1 MNKFFKGTLLLAIA
15 AFLGESIEFIVNMIL
30 AKNLGEEGM
39 GLYMS
44 VLPIIFLVVVIS
56 SLELPISISKF
67 VAAKEEKYHQ
77 SMLQHAMRMTIVFT
91 IIILILGACLL
102 PVLPVFQN
110 YHPLVKWLILI
121 MIPVISFSSIARG
134 YFMGLQHMGKIAI
147 SNFLRK
153 AVQLCLL
160 LLVYHFFHFSLEVSL
175 LIALCTLIGTE
186 AIVCFVLLYM
196 YRMQY
201 YQLKAKPSTGMDGRT
216 VRKKLLEVSIPT
228 TGMRLFHAVTN
239 AIQPFL
245 IKIALV
251 KAGLTQTIALEE
263 FGLLAGVALA
273 IGFFPGFIA
282 HSLMIVLIPTVS
294 EAYENHD
301 FAKLQ
306 KLLKQV
312 MILTVIYGI
321 PIVMVFYHFAIPLTN
336 IFFEN
341 SHAASYV
348 QLLWPMFLFHLFV
361 SPLQAY
367 LIGLGMIKDAF
378 LHSIWSTSISFLL
391 MFVLGSLP
399 TLQMNGVILGMNT
412 GMVLLT
418 LMHYL
423 TVCHKIKVTLFLQNS
438 RSQTVS

>member
-1 MNKFFKGTLLLAIA
+1 MNKFFKGTLLLAVA

-44 VLPIIFLVVVIS
+44 VLPVIFLVVVIS

-77 SMLQHAMRMTIVFT
+77 SMLHHAMRLAVVFT
-91 IIILILGACLL
+91 IMVLIIAALTLPLI
-102 PVLPVFQN
+102 PVFQH
-110 YHPLVKWLILI
+110 YHPLVKWLVLI

-153 AVQLCLL
+153 VVQLGLL
-160 LLVYHFFHFSLEVSL
+160 VVVYHFFHFSLEVSI
-175 LIALCTLIGTE
+175 LIAISTLIGTE
-186 AIVCFVLLYM
+186 LIVCLYLLYM
-196 YRMQY
+196 YRLQY
-201 YQLKAKPSTGMDGRT
+201 IELKTKAAARIDGRT
-216 VRKKLLEVSIPT
+216 VRKNLLEVSIPT

-251 KAGLTQTIALEE
+251 KAGLSHTIALEE
-263 FGLLAGVALA
+263 FGLLAGVALS

-282 HSLMIVLIPTVS
+282 HSLLIVLIPTVS
-294 EAYENHD
+294 EAHVNHD
-301 FAKLQ
+301 YTKMQ

-312 MILTVIYGI
+312 MIITFIYGI
-321 PIVMVFYHFAIPLTN
+321 PVVMVFYHFAIPLTN

-348 QLLWPMFLFHLFV
+348 QLLWPFFLFHLFV
-361 SPLQAY
+361 APLQAY
-367 LIGLGMIKDAF
+367 LIGLGLIKDAF

-391 MFVLGSLP
+391 MFILGSLP
-399 TLQMNGVILGMNT
+399 NLQMNGVILGMNT

-418 LMHYL
+418 LMHYF
-423 TVCHKIKVTLFLQNS
+423 TVCNKINVTLWLKQTNS
-438 RSQTVS
+438 KAA

>member
-1 MNKFFKGTLLLAIA
+1 MNKFFKGTLLLATA
-15 AFLGESIEFIVNMIL
+15 AFLGESIEFIVNMVL

-44 VLPIIFLVVVIS
+44 VLPIVFLVVVIS

-77 SMLQHAMRMTIVFT
+77 SMLQHAMRLTIIFT
-91 IIILILGACLL
+91 IMVLVIGACLL
-102 PVLPVFQN
+102 PLLPVFQH
-110 YHPLVKWLILI
+110 YHPLVKWLVLI

-153 AVQLCLL
+153 AVQLT
-160 LLVYHFFHFSLEVSL
+160 LLVVMYHFFHFSLEVSL
-175 LIALCTLIGTE
+175 LIAIMTLIGTE
-186 AIVCFVLLYM
+186 AIVCLYLLYM
-196 YRMQY
+196 YRLQFV
-201 YQLKAKPSTGMDGRT
+201 QLKAKPGAKMDGRT

-239 AIQPFL
+239 AIQPVL

-251 KAGLTQTIALEE
+251 KAGLSHTIALEE
-263 FGLLAGVALA
+263 FGLLAGVALT

-294 EAYENHD
+294 AAYENQE
-301 FAKLQ
+301 FSKLQ
-306 KLLKQV
+306 RLLKQV
-312 MILTVIYGI
+312 MLLTFLYGI
-321 PIVMVFYHFAIPLTN
+321 PVVMVFYHFAIPLTN
-336 IFFEN
+336 VFFEN

-348 QLLWPMFLFHLFV
+348 QLLWPFFLFHLFV

-367 LIGLGMIKDAF
+367 LIGLGLIKDAF
-378 LHSIWSTSISFLL
+378 LHSIWSTCISFLL
-391 MFVLGSLP
+391 MFLLGSLP
-399 TLQMNGVILGMNT
+399 SLQMNGVILGMNT

-418 LMHYL
+418 LMHYF
-423 TVCHKIKVTLFLQNS
+423 TVCNQIKVTLWLRDTHS
-438 RSQTVS
+438 HKAA